1 MGIRT
6 IEIPLGLK
14 LKINE
19 YLGMVHTK
27 SSDGSLIVGARAVNN
42 EYVRITE
49 RQVRVVALKYDDKIK
64 KATDLTQI
72 GRMLNFMDAVREY
85 EEEHGE
91 KPKGDYFE
99 DKENLDLIA
108 NNMRRYGMLHA
119 DGFITVD
126 DMKFI
131 KLQYHKFY
139 ANYLG
144 TRVQ

>member
-1 MGIRT
+1 M
-6 IEIPLGLK
+6 
-14 LKINE
+14 
-19 YLGMVHTK
+19 
-27 SSDGSLIVGARAVNN
+27 
-42 EYVRITE
+42 
-49 RQVRVVALKYDDKIK
+49 RVVALKYDDKIK

-72 GRMLNFMDAVREY
+72 GRMLNFMDVVREY

-139 ANYLG
+139 SNYLG
-144 TRVQ
+144 TRV